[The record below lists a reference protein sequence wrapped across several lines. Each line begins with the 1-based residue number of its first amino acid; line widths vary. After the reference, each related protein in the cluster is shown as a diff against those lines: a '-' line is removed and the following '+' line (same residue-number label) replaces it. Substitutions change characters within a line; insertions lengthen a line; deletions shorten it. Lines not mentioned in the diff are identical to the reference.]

1 MDQVNATVNPTKKSH
16 IAVPPAYSFTFTP
29 NVATTI
35 RTSSSEAISTAIS
48 NRVLLVM
55 KKSHHRQT
63 PGNLGD
69 APNAWRP
76 ATDRQLR
83 KSKSRTA
90 SRIRTAQ
97 DSKAWYSRSVKE
109 RTSSFMSE
117 GRPPA

>member
-1 MDQVNATVNPTKKSH
+1 MDHVNATVNPTKKSH
-16 IAVPPAYSFTFTP
+16 ITVPPAYSCTFTP

-35 RTSSSEAISTAIS
+35 WTSSSEAINTAIS
-48 NRVLLVM
+48 NRVLLIM
-55 KKSHHRQT
+55 KKSHHNQNS
-63 PGNLGD
+63 GNLRY
-69 APNAWRP
+69 APDAWRP

-83 KSKSRTA
+83 KSTRRTT

-109 RTSSFMSE
+109 RTTTFMSE